1 MQINLE
7 IKLTGMGP
15 DHVPVKVEVMPVDSW
30 SGRWLNRKTAAFVVS
45 AYSAKGYSLPSGV
58 VEAEDLPELLA
69 AIGRRI
75 VRENG

>member
-30 SGRWLNRKTAAFVVS
+30 SG
-45 AYSAKGYSLPSGV
+45 GG
-58 VEAEDLPELLA
+58 
-69 AIGRRI
+69 
-75 VRENG
+75 